1 MITRIKFI
9 ALFVVVGSIFSSC
22 TKDSDVEYPTLK
34 NVYFS
39 ESFDGGATSTALPT
53 GWTAYAQT
61 GTTVWSSGVYIGDP
75 TNGFAQLNGY
85 STSSS
90 APAQL
95 NSWLISPEINMDTVD
110 GEQFSFQTCH
120 SKYVNTTTNV
130 IELYISTNYNGTNFS
145 TANWTKTNYTATLP
159 DPYTKAYA
167 YVNSGAIDLSKY
179 TGTLHFAFKYIG
191 VPALSGTYQID
202 NVRIVY

>member
-1 MITRIKFI
+1 MITRIKLI

-34 NVYFS
+34 KVYFA
-39 ESFDGGATSTALPT
+39 ENFDGGLTSPSLPT
-53 GWTAYAQT
+53 GWIAFAQT
-61 GTTVWSSGVYIGDP
+61 GTTLWSAGAYGGEGYAV
-75 TNGFAQLNGY
+75 LNGY
-85 STSSS
+85 STSTS

-95 NSWLISPEINMDTVD
+95 NSWLISPAIDTDTVE
-110 GEQFSFQTCH
+110 GEQLSFQTCH

-130 IELYISTNYNGTNFS
+130 IELYISTNFTGANFS
-145 TANWTKTNYTATLP
+145 TANWVKTNYTATLP
-159 DPYTKAYA
+159 DPFTKAYV

-179 TGTLHFAFKYIG
+179 TGTIHFAFKYIG
-191 VPALSGTYQID
+191 VPSVSGTYQVD